1 MQASRSCQ
9 EPSTF
14 TRAQLNCHAATLKLL
29 IVHAGKREL
38 PGALRSR
45 FTELWVPEPS
55 QQEDLEAVAAA
66 YLQDC
71 SPQPP
76 VQQAVALYR
85 AAKQAAVRS
94 WADLMLAS

>member
-1 MQASRSCQ
+1 MF
-9 EPSTF
+9 P
-14 TRAQLNCHAATLKLL
+14 LVLPHADSWCT
-29 IVHAGKREL
+29 GKREL

-66 YLQDC
+66 YLQDS

-85 AAKQAAVRS
+85 AAKQAAVRPCS
-94 WADLMLAS
+94 RLLHAHDMMHG

>member
-1 MQASRSCQ
+1 MLFA
-9 EPSTF
+9 
-14 TRAQLNCHAATLKLL
+14 
-29 IVHAGKREL
+29 HAGKREL

-66 YLQDC
+66 YLQDS

-85 AAKQAAVRS
+85 AAKQAAVRA
-94 WADLMLAS
+94 WKKLHEALQGPRQDPGILDLDQQKL